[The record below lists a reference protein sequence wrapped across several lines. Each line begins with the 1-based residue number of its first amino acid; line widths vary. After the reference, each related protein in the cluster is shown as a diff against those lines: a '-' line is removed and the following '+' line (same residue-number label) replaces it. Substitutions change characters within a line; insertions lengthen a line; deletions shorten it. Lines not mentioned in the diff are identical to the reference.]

1 MTSHQL
7 LQDSVGLTLV
17 SGNDRIDR
25 TAIINTIS
33 KIVPVNQ
40 IESFGN
46 LGDAKKWFILFKTN
60 SSKEKMLQLEHL
72 KVRDQ
77 IFSVHKPH
85 RQVKLIRLLNIP
97 SSISNDV
104 IRDVVSKWKGTIV
117 SVECECLP
125 RPFSS
130 IKTFVRRI
138 RMKFESPN
146 DEQNIPISFKLFGI
160 TIPVLLEGRIKVCYR
175 CKSSG
180 HIKSEYTAL
189 KCRVCMEIGHDDS
202 DCTRKRSYA
211 NIAGTFSRQ
220 ASTPTTD
227 NQTIKKTPSSGIVHH
242 STPISSDELP
252 STPTV
257 VCIRDADDFESPQLS
272 ATQECIAA
280 VAALPPGDQEEQPD
294 VEQQPAVHQ
303 ELDVQQQPNIQQQPD
318 TQQQTDIQQQAD
330 TQQQSVTQQPEV
342 QQQPGVQQQSE
353 GQQELDDERQ
363 IMLDQDNIHPNDKA
377 SNMINQAPSI
387 NFIEAYQMYK
397 DGQNVLKRPRHDENN
412 ITINESKKQ
421 HLHISLPMEE
431 NEEEEGEI

>member
-1 MTSHQL
+1 MPRN
-7 LQDSVGLTLV
+7 G
-17 SGNDRIDR
+17 
-25 TAIINTIS
+25 
-33 KIVPVNQ
+33 
-40 IESFGN
+40 
-46 LGDAKKWFILFKTN
+46 

-72 KVRDQ
+72 KVKDQ

-117 SVECECLP
+117 TVECECLP

-146 DEQNIPISFKLFGI
+146 DEHNIPISFKLF
-160 TIPVLLEGRIKVCYR
+160 
-175 CKSSG
+175 
-180 HIKSEYTAL
+180 
-189 KCRVCMEIGHDDS
+189 
-202 DCTRKRSYA
+202 
-211 NIAGTFSRQ
+211 
-220 ASTPTTD
+220 
-227 NQTIKKTPSSGIVHH
+227 GIVHH

-257 VCIRDADDFESPQLS
+257 VGIRDADDFESPQLS
-272 ATQECIAA
+272 ATQECIAT
-280 VAALPPGDQEEQPD
+280 VTALPPCDQEEQPD

-303 ELDVQQQPNIQQQPD
+303 ELDVQQQPNIQQQP
-318 TQQQTDIQQQAD
+318 
-330 TQQQSVTQQPEV
+330 
-342 QQQPGVQQQSE
+342 GVQQQSE
-353 GQQELDDERQ
+353 GQQELDDARQ
-363 IMLDQDNIHPNDKA
+363 IMLGQDNIHPNDKA

-412 ITINESKKQ
+412 ITINESKK
-421 HLHISLPMEE
+421 
-431 NEEEEGEI
+431 